1 MSSQNLPPSDQPQ
14 NTTAPEARKKE
25 KKREKPSQSQASRAA
40 KATAQ
45 QRTSPQRSQEK
56 TEQRINKVLA
66 AAGLGSRRQVDE
78 LIEQGRVEI
87 NGKAITQVGTK
98 VDPNRD
104 SITVDGELLKKH
116 RPVYFALNKPEG
128 VLCTNRDPQGRPR
141 VIDFVPNQSRLFP
154 VGRLDASS
162 TGLILLTNDGELAQR
177 LAHPKHGISKR
188 YAVVVAGQV
197 EVDDL
202 KRLQRGI
209 YIAEGKT
216 KVDQAKLKK
225 VRKASSELEIT
236 LSEGKNR
243 EIRRVLARLGH
254 KVLSLQ
260 RIAIGPLKLADLP
273 EGAYR
278 PLSNQEVTGLY
289 EAVDEI
295 RKARKAE
302 RKARKKL
309 LAESG
314 ISTLDEVENDPEPST
329 FKPTKKKP
337 SLQNAKLKKRP
348 NQNFDNNVI
357 DDEEDEDDD
366 DNLDAQSI
374 LIRDSADPEAY
385 DEAMDEFLMP
395 PKKRFGSVIG
405 QESFEDE
412 DRVADATYTGFT
424 NDDHEDDFEDDF
436 ESFED
441 EDDFE
446 EEPQTRNKF
455 SSNKKPQRSPK
466 GRAEKTSNTKRGRPA
481 RNNTGA
487 SQDSKPKNYS
497 DRPQRRSS
505 MRGNRND
512 SDGLNPATEISSPYK
527 NSSSRTSTGSRQGSS
542 TRQSTGRKG
551 FKSSPKKGTKKS
563 AGRRGRSNNGPT
575 ARSNKPSSSK
585 PKRGKR

>member
-14 NTTAPEARKKE
+14 NTPAPEARKKE

-45 QRTSPQRSQEK
+45 QRTSPQRAQEK

-141 VIDFVPNQSRLFP
+141 VIDFVPNQCRLFP

-314 ISTLDEVENDPEPST
+314 ISTLDEVNNASDPSSS
-329 FKPTKKKP
+329 KPTKKKP

-348 NQNFDNNVI
+348 NQDFDIDAI
-357 DDEEDEDDD
+357 DDEDDDDDD

-385 DEAMDEFLMP
+385 DEAMDEFLLP

-412 DRVADATYTGFT
+412 DRVADATYTGFAN
-424 NDDHEDDFEDDF
+424 NDDEDDFDDDF

-441 EDDFE
+441 DDDFE

-487 SQDSKPKNYS
+487 SQDSKPRNYS
-497 DRPQRRSS
+497 DRPQRRST
-505 MRGNRND
+505 MRGNRSD
-512 SDGLNPATEISSPYK
+512 SDGLNPTPETSRPYK
-527 NSSSRTSTGSRQGSS
+527 SSSSRTSTGSRQGAGP
-542 TRQSTGRKG
+542 RQSTGRKG

>member
-14 NTTAPEARKKE
+14 NTPAPEARKKE

-314 ISTLDEVENDPEPST
+314 ISTPDEVDNASEPSSS
-329 FKPTKKKP
+329 KPTKKKP

-348 NQNFDNNVI
+348 NQDFDIDAI
-357 DDEEDEDDD
+357 DDEDDEED

-424 NDDHEDDFEDDF
+424 NDDDEDDFDDDF

-455 SSNKKPQRSPK
+455 SANKKPQRSPK
-466 GRAEKTSNTKRGRPA
+466 GRAEKTSNTKRGRPP

-487 SQDSKPKNYS
+487 SQDSKPRNYS
-497 DRPQRRSS
+497 DRPQRRST
-505 MRGNRND
+505 MRGNRSD
-512 SDGLNPATEISSPYK
+512 SDGLNPTPETSRPYK
-527 NSSSRTSTGSRQGSS
+527 SSSSRTSTGSRQGAGP
-542 TRQSTGRKG
+542 RQSTGRKG

>member
-14 NTTAPEARKKE
+14 SNPTPEPRKKE

-40 KATAQ
+40 KAIAQ
-45 QRTSPQRSQEK
+45 QRKSPQKSSPLNSSQPRSQEK
-56 TEQRINKVLA
+56 IEQRINKVLA

-104 SITVDGELLKKH
+104 AITVDGELLKKH

-141 VIDFVPNQSRLFP
+141 VIDFVPNQNRLFP

-289 EAVDEI
+289 DAVDEI

-309 LAESG
+309 LAQSG
-314 ISTLDEVENDPEPST
+314 ISTPDDDDTLPEPSKV
-329 FKPTKKKP
+329 KPTKKKP
-337 SLQNAKLKKRP
+337 TLQNAKLNKRP
-348 NQNFDNNVI
+348 TQ
-357 DDEEDEDDD
+357 DDD
-366 DNLDAQSI
+366 NDVLDDDFDDDFDDGDENLDAQSI

-412 DRVADATYTGFT
+412 DRVADATYTGFS
-424 NDDHEDDFEDDF
+424 NDDDDDDDFDDEF
-436 ESFED
+436 EPFED
-441 EDDFE
+441 EQDPKSKNDSDRKPRRNTMRSNRNRSDGRNPNTE
-446 EEPQTRNKF
+446 NARPYRNKTGK
-455 SSNKKPQRSPK
+455 S
-466 GRAEKTSNTKRGRPA
+466 
-481 RNNTGA
+481 NNTGK
-487 SQDSKPKNYS
+487 S
-497 DRPQRRSS
+497 
-505 MRGNRND
+505 
-512 SDGLNPATEISSPYK
+512 
-527 NSSSRTSTGSRQGSS
+527 NSTRKSSS
-542 TRQSTGRKG
+542 TRRDSAGPRQNTSRKG
-551 FKSSPKKGTKKS
+551 FKSNPQKGTKKS
-563 AGRRGRSNNGPT
+563 AGRRGRTNNNPSASN
-575 ARSNKPSSSK
+575 NKPSNPR